1 MIAPLRDVIGK
12 YPFATEILVIW
23 PEYNVTGKKL
33 YNVDQVG
40 ALETVPVP
48 VCDKNFLAVVVF
60 PERKEV
66 AFDAIIYGTSPSA
79 PPTGLGLVIETIP
92 SIIVNPDPILTPPST
107 ELDAVGKLNTA
118 LKTLVSLIDRP
129 EPILTP
135 PKVSAVAGG
144 KMYPLNCLTDN
155 TPVSEIVRPDP
166 ILTAPNLVV
175 DAVST
180 IEFFRSRNV
189 IFFVSWPSLTGNTL
203 FPAGI
208 DNFAKSDIR
217 AMFNQAPMVH
227 QYRLLSA

>member
-1 MIAPLRDVIGK
+1 M
-12 YPFATEILVIW
+12 IW

-33 YNVDQVG
+33 YNVAQEG
-40 ALETVPVP
+40 ALDAVPVP

-66 AFDAIIYGTSPSA
+66 AFDAIMYGTSPSD
-79 PPTGLGLVIETIP
+79 PPTGLGFVIDTIP

-118 LKTLVSLIDRP
+118 LKTLVSLIDNP

-144 KMYPLNCLTDN
+144 NTYPLNCLTDN
-155 TPVSEIVRPDP
+155 TPVSVIVSPEP
-166 ILTAPNLVV
+166 TLIAPKFVV

-180 IEFFRSRNV
+180 IAFFKSRNV
-189 IFFVSWPSLTGNTL
+189 IFLVSWPSLIGNTL
-203 FPAGI
+203 FPAGVEI
-208 DNFAKSDIR
+208 LAKSDIL